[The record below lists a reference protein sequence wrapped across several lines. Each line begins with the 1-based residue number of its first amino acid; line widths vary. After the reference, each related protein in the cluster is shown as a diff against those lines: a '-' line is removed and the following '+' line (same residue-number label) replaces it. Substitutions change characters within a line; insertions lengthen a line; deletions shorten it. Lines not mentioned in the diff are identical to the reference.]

1 VWLSD
6 WLIRILLVFVRP
18 NGADCDKTGLFNIS
32 DCSIVFVVSYGCS
45 IIIAFDKALVLF
57 SSSSIGKC
65 SSLLSISLKI
75 RVFGRLS
82 ILCAS
87 TNGVNSL
94 SNWNNGRSFSLAL
107 RLRKSFIDERNFSSA
122 FEDIIG
128 LELSFFV
135 TGVESRLRTWVR
147 RFNEEDCLNITCSSS
162 SLVCLSKRFNN
173 RRFVRRR
180 DDTIVLEFKTSIFIV
195 GLDSR
200 W

>member
-1 VWLSD
+1 M
-6 WLIRILLVFVRP
+6 
-18 NGADCDKTGLFNIS
+18 
-32 DCSIVFVVSYGCS
+32 
-45 IIIAFDKALVLF
+45 
-57 SSSSIGKC
+57 
-65 SSLLSISLKI
+65 SLKI

-135 TGVESRLRTWVR
+135 TDVESRLRT
-147 RFNEEDCLNITCSSS
+147 
-162 SLVCLSKRFNN
+162 
-173 RRFVRRR
+173 
-180 DDTIVLEFKTSIFIV
+180 
-195 GLDSR
+195 
-200 W
+200 